1 MAGTLP
7 AHLRG
12 TTQEIQFTAGYK
24 DSEAAKSSQQSDRDA
39 WAAFQTAKLDRSI
52 AAREAEIRFLEEA
65 YLPGEGTFR
74 HESCRRAPLYKV
86 PRDEVD
92 PATGAVVNVVWV
104 ENPSAVELRD
114 SVMADVGVYA
124 HRAMS
129 IALNVARQE
138 TLKFEKR
145 RDLAAKAQVAA
156 SDGDTVMGD
165 ATLSTALKAEV
176 KRLVMGVMPRD
187 LHGHASPGAG
197 SSKLTKK
204 ARVAAAHVQAT
215 VTGKGT
221 GYEEEAVSRA
231 RHTKE
236 RIVVVAK
243 AEGSKPKRKRGRK
256 QQQQNNRSSSLRGK
270 EKEKRRRGSR
280 CTGSRWTLT
289 Y

>member
-1 MAGTLP
+1 
-7 AHLRG
+7 
-12 TTQEIQFTAGYK
+12 
-24 DSEAAKSSQQSDRDA
+24 
-39 WAAFQTAKLDRSI
+39 
-52 AAREAEIRFLEEA
+52 
-65 YLPGEGTFR
+65 
-74 HESCRRAPLYKV
+74 
-86 PRDEVD
+86 
-92 PATGAVVNVVWV
+92 
-104 ENPSAVELRD
+104 
-114 SVMADVGVYA
+114 MADVGVYA

-221 GYEEEAVSRA
+221 GKKKRSRA
-231 RHTKE
+231 PDTPKE

-256 QQQQNNRSSSLRGK
+256 QQQQKQKQQPQGKGKGK
-270 EKEKRRRGSR
+270 EKARQ
-280 CTGSRWTLT
+280 
-289 Y
+289 